1 MKKVLVNEGLLR
13 QVLDALE
20 AADKRDGVYSYR
32 CEINALH
39 ALFDA
44 PVQECGY
51 DETTG
56 SCTRNPCCA
65 VAPVQEPEIS
75 DAQASLLASA
85 LGECILASGIVGK
98 DKDGFSGPELL
109 MFAED
114 LKQML
119 ERSRQ
124 PAQEPVV
131 WNQVQVCTWIGNQLM
146 TQPSMFE
153 RNAVCKFVRSLGRN
167 EKLAKYFPAPQA
179 QQPAQAPVTK
189 ITLNDGKYLQ
199 LSEIPGWSRKVW
211 CLHQQSGAF
220 TRILDTFETGFV
232 EAALRYAQQ
241 PRKAVKLTEAEI
253 HNADP
258 MPHGMSDAHRMAF
271 GQAIETA
278 VLKKSGLES

>member
-1 MKKVLVNEGLLR
+1 MTDKITVDRELLQKICNSLDSRCGTNAPERTEIIPVLVELL
-13 QVLDALE
+13 
-20 AADKRDGVYSYR
+20 
-32 CEINALH
+32 
-39 ALFDA
+39 DA

-124 PAQEPVV
+124 PAQEPDTSCRFPLC
-131 WNQVQVCTWIGNQLM
+131 QT
-146 TQPSMFE
+146 
-153 RNAVCKFVRSLGRN
+153 
-167 EKLAKYFPAPQA
+167 AKY
-179 QQPAQAPVTK
+179 QQDLEMQVAK
-189 ITLNDGKYLQ
+189 ELIG
-199 LSEIPGWSRKVW
+199 E
-211 CLHQQSGAF
+211 
-220 TRILDTFETGFV
+220 
-232 EAALRYAQQ
+232 Q
-241 PRKAVKLTEAEI
+241 PHKAVKLTEAEI

-258 MPHGMSDAHRMAF
+258 MPHGMSDTHRIAF
-271 GQAIETA
+271 GKAIEAA
-278 VLKKSGLES
+278 VLKKNGLES